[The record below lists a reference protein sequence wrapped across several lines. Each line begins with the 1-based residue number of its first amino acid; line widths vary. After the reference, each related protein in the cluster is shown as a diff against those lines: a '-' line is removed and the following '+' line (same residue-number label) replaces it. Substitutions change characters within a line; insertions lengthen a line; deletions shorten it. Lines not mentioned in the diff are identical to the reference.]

1 MQKHSGIIFEGQD
14 PFMKKVLFA
23 LAVVLFATV
32 AQAQKPEGLFINS
45 KAPEFKL
52 KDQSGVEVSLKEL
65 RKKGPVVLLFY
76 RGNWCPFCNRQL
88 KALQD
93 SLGLIYT
100 KGAQVVAITPEAKEG
115 VDSTV
120 SKTGAVFPILYDEDM
135 KVASAY
141 EVAFKV
147 DDRTVNRYKMAGID
161 LQKTNAQKTA
171 MLPIPAVYIINK
183 EGSVTFRYF
192 DENYRNRISVKEIVK
207 NIK

>member
-1 MQKHSGIIFEGQD
+1 
-14 PFMKKVLFA
+14 MKKILFA
-23 LAVVLFATV
+23 LVAFLSVLAL
-32 AQAQKPEGLFINS
+32 QAQKPEGLFINS

-93 SLGLIYT
+93 SLGMIYS

-115 VDSTV
+115 IDSTIG
-120 SKTGAVFPILYDEDM
+120 KTGVLFPLLYDEEM

-141 EVAFKV
+141 EVAFAV

-161 LQKTNAQKTA
+161 LLQNNQQKKAV
-171 MLPIPAVYIINK
+171 LPVPAVYIINK
-183 EGSVTFRYF
+183 EGTVTYRFF
-192 DENYRNRISVKEIVK
+192 DENYRNRISVNEIVK

>member
-1 MQKHSGIIFEGQD
+1 
-14 PFMKKVLFA
+14 MKKGLLALFA
-23 LAVVLFATV
+23 FLFLIA

-52 KDQSGVEVSLKEL
+52 KDQSGVEVALKDL

-93 SLGLIYT
+93 SLALIQA
-100 KGAQVVAITPEAKEG
+100 KGAQVVAITPEMKEG
-115 VDSTV
+115 IDSTI

-135 KVASAY
+135 KTALAY
-141 EVAFKV
+141 EVAFNV
-147 DDRTVNRYKMAGID
+147 DDRSVNRYKTGGID
-161 LQKTNAQKTA
+161 LLKNNGQKKA
-171 MLPIPAVYIINK
+171 MLPVPAVYIINK
-183 EGSVTFRYF
+183 EGTVIYRYF
-192 DENYRNRISVKEIVK
+192 DENYRNRVPVSEIVK